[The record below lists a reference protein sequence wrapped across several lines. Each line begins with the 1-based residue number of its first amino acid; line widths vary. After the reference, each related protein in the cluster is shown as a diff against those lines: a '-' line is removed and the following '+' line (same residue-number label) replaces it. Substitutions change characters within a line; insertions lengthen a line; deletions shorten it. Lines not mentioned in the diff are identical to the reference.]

1 MTRDSKDTLLEDVCE
16 QISRNGF
23 DGMAKVLEIL
33 MNAAMVLERS
43 KALGAAPYERTEE
56 RAGYANGFK
65 PRSFQTRMGE
75 VQLQIPQ
82 VRGIA
87 FYPGCLEKGQRSEQ
101 ALKVAIAEMYLS
113 GVSTRKVAKITEYLC
128 GFEVSS
134 TQVSRLSQS
143 LDKEITTFL
152 TRSLGEYSVVY
163 LDARYEKVR
172 HAGSIK
178 SVAVL
183 WAIGIDEAGKRQV
196 LGLSC
201 KLSEA
206 ETHWRGF
213 LTDLVT
219 RGLRGVRLIVSDAH
233 QGLCKARETVFPTV
247 PWQRCIAHFMRN
259 AEAYI
264 PRKAMQGEVFQALK
278 DIFNA
283 PSHEMALT
291 LKNAMVAKHRRTAP
305 RLSEWLEEH
314 IDEALTYFTFPRKLW
329 KRLRTSNVVERFN
342 RELRRRTR
350 VVSIFPNE
358 ESAIRLVAALLIE
371 IHEEWINSSRYL
383 DIETIHSL
391 TPEEEIYRRKV
402 A

>member
-1 MTRDSKDTLLEDVCE
+1 MTRDSKDTLLEDICE

-23 DGMAKVLEIL
+23 DGMAKVMEIL

-56 RAGYANGFK
+56 RVGYANGFK

-134 TQVSRLSQS
+134 TQVSRLSQA
-143 LDKEITTFL
+143 LDKEISIFL
-152 TRSLGEYSVVY
+152 TRPLGEYSVVY

-172 HAGSIK
+172 HAGMIK

-183 WAIGIDEAGKRQV
+183 WAVGIDEAGKRQV

-206 ETHWRGF
+206 EIHWREF

-233 QGLCKARETVFPTV
+233 QGLCKAREAVFPTV
-247 PWQRCIAHFMRN
+247 PWQRCVVHLMRN
-259 AEAYI
+259 ANAYI
-264 PRKAMQGEVFQALK
+264 PRKTMQGEVFQDLK
-278 DIFNA
+278 DLFNA
-283 PSHEMALT
+283 PTQDMALT
-291 LKNAMVAKHRRTAP
+291 LKKMLVAKYRKTAP
-305 RLSEWLEEH
+305 RLSEWLEEN
-314 IDEALTYFTFPRKLW
+314 IDQALTYFTFPRKLW
-329 KRLRTSNVVERFN
+329 KRIRTSNVVERFN

-358 ESAIRLVAALLIE
+358 ESTIRLVAALLIE
-371 IHEEWINSSRYL
+371 IHEEWINSFRYL

-391 TPEEEIYRRKV
+391 TPEEEIYRKKV